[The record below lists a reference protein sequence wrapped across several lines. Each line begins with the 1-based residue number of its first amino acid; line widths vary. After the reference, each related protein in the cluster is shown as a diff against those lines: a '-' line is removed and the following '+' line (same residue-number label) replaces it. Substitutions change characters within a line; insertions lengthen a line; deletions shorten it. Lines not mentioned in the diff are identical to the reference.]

1 MKLRTFA
8 IAMLV
13 SCLLLG
19 ACTQPKTTGEKV
31 EDAID
36 SAGKKVGKAVDKTE
50 DAASK
55 AKDKVKK
62 AVE

>member
-1 MKLRTFA
+1 MRISTLFISLA
-8 IAMLV
+8 V
-13 SCLLLG
+13 SCLLMG
-19 ACTQPKTTGEKV
+19 ACTREKTTGEKV
-31 EDAID
+31 EDTID